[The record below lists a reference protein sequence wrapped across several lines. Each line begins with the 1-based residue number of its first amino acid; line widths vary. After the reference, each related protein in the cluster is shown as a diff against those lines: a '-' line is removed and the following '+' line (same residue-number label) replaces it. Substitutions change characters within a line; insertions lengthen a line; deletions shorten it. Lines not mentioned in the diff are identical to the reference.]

1 MYVARVLYPVNVLG
15 IGNRVGIW
23 TSICKH
29 KCIGC
34 SNPELWESN
43 ESQKVSVKDLFNT
56 INQINNYKKIDGFTI
71 TGGDPFYQVKDLRKL
86 IDKLLLI
93 SDDIIIY
100 TGFTIEELKR
110 ENDEDINYILS
121 HITVLIDGRYKQE
134 LNDNSFMVGSSNQRK
149 LILNEKYKE
158 VYESYFASN
167 TNQIQNFMFDDGI
180 VSVGIHSKDFDEKVR
195 KEFISKNEKQK

>member
-56 INQINNYKKIDGFTI
+56 IRQINDYKKIDGFTI

-86 IDKLLLI
+86 IDNLLLI

-100 TGFTIEELKR
+100 TGFSIEELKSK
-110 ENDEDINYILS
+110 NDEDINYILN
-121 HITVLIDGRYKQE
+121 HIAVLIDGRYVE
-134 LNDNSFMVGSSNQRK
+134 DLNDNSFMVGSSNQRK
-149 LILNEKYKE
+149 LILNNKYKQI
-158 VYESYFASN
+158 YENYFANN
-167 TNQIQNFMFDDGI
+167 TNKIQNFVLEDGI

-195 KEFISKNEKQK
+195 KEFINNYEKQK